1 MLWATVVE
9 SCLRT
14 RHSFLFMLLFL
25 SELNEATAAL
35 FTRCVVQNRLLL
47 FLAKGLP
54 GSVI

>member
-1 MLWATVVE
+1 MLWATIVE
-9 SCLRT
+9 SCLRM

-25 SELNEATAAL
+25 SELNEDTAAL